1 MTKLRPWTTEDMSHF
16 AGSGSTGDVKGAA
29 LSKRSLYAEEMTL
42 EEIRIFLW
50 FEFYKLALADPR
62 HRDDL
67 RKSREYYRDWGRV
80 SRTPFASWWKKN
92 FVLFGDSIFEDRR
105 QPFPQWLCI
114 TVPLNQTET
123 NAVAAFRE
131 LFRMRQRELAQEQ
144 ESPRR
149 TKAGRATG
157 IPLGLYDFTP
167 GTEFRVG
174 PSIDALTI
182 YRRFVAGRRETPRV
196 NRELLD
202 RVKKHY
208 AQNGWELPS
217 PLRGDPNDPST
228 LRSLRRYIHRGLA
241 LVRAAAVGDFP
252 GKSIVKSRG

>member
-1 MTKLRPWTTEDMSHF
+1 MSQC
-16 AGSGSTGDVKGAA
+16 SGPFGDVEEVT
-29 LSKRSLYAEEMTL
+29 LRKRPAYAEGMTL
-42 EEIRIFLW
+42 EQIRIYLW
-50 FEFYKLALADPR
+50 FEFYKMALADPR
-62 HRDDL
+62 YRHDL
-67 RKSREYYRDWGRV
+67 TKSRNHYRDWGRV
-80 SRTPFASWWKKN
+80 RPTDPFAPWWKKN
-92 FVLFGDSIFEDRR
+92 SILFGDSIFEDRR
-105 QPFPQWLCI
+105 QPFREWLCV

-123 NAVAAFRE
+123 HAVAAFRE
-131 LFRMRQRELAQEQ
+131 LFRRRQRELAQDQ

-157 IPLGLYDFTP
+157 IPLGLYDLTP

-182 YRRFVAGRRETPRV
+182 YRRFVAGRSETPRV

-208 AQNGWELPS
+208 AKNGWELPS
-217 PLRGDPNDPST
+217 PLRGDPADPST